1 MEGSLGEMRFFR
13 SLGWTHIAGE
23 SLISVS
29 VSVVSSCACFTSGTE
44 GQGDMMVL
52 PAHIPR
58 KNIQRKRQKVARA
71 IPATPL
77 RVRWKAK
84 CLAGAFGAAGG
95 VFLRGGIW
103 N

>member
-1 MEGSLGEMRFFR
+1 MEGSLGVIRFFR
-13 SLGWTHIAGE
+13 SLGWTHIAE
-23 SLISVS
+23 EFVS
-29 VSVVSSCACFTSGTE
+29 SGVVRLVSSCACLSTGAE

-77 RVRWKAK
+77 RVR
-84 CLAGAFGAAGG
+84 
-95 VFLRGGIW
+95 
-103 N
+103 